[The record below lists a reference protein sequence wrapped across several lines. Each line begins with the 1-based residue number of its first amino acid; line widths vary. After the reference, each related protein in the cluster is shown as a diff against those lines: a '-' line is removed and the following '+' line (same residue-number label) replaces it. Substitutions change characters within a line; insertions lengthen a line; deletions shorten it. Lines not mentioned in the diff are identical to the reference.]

1 MLNEVKH
8 LHGIALISGEMLH
21 FVQHDMVFRV
31 FLSQCICRVI
41 IGATNTMT
49 QLKVGI
55 IGAGAI
61 ARGRHIPCFQRN
73 EKAALVAIAD
83 VVEGA
88 AERVAREFGIPAF
101 YTSYQE
107 MIDQEGLDAVVIC
120 TPNKFHAPVTIDALG
135 HGLHV
140 LCEKPMALNAEEGRT
155 MLQAAQDAGKI
166 FSVAFH
172 YRHKPNARAA
182 KQIIE
187 DGELGD
193 IYMVRVQALR
203 RRGIP
208 SWGTFTNK
216 EIQGGGAMV
225 DFGVHLLDLALWL
238 MGSPRVQEVTAVT
251 SQRIGTRPN
260 VNAWGPWN
268 YQDFQVEDHAAAFLR
283 LPGGKA
289 IQMEVSWAL
298 NIAESAENVSLSGT
312 EAGLDVFPL
321 RINKPA
327 HGMLINSTPAWMPG
341 EKDSEGDLQTADFV
355 DAVLEN
361 RRPIVT
367 GAQALQVSE
376 IVDAIYRSSISG
388 AAVRLD

>member
-1 MLNEVKH
+1 
-8 LHGIALISGEMLH
+8 
-21 FVQHDMVFRV
+21 
-31 FLSQCICRVI
+31 
-41 IGATNTMT
+41 
-49 QLKVGI
+49 
-55 IGAGAI
+55 
-61 ARGRHIPCFQRN
+61 
-73 EKAALVAIAD
+73 
-83 VVEGA
+83 
-88 AERVAREFGIPAF
+88 
-101 YTSYQE
+101 
-107 MIDQEGLDAVVIC
+107 
-120 TPNKFHAPVTIDALG
+120 
-135 HGLHV
+135 
-140 LCEKPMALNAEEGRT
+140 

-166 FSVAFH
+166 LSIGFH

-238 MGSPRVQEVTAVT
+238 MGSPRVQEVSAVT
-251 SQRIGTRPN
+251 SQRLGTRPN
-260 VNAWGPWN
+260 VNSWGPWN

-283 LPGGKA
+283 LSGGKA
-289 IQMEVSWAL
+289 IQIEVSWAL

-355 DAVLEN
+355 DAVLEG

-367 GAQALQVSE
+367 AAQALQVSE
-376 IVDAIYRSSISG
+376 IVDAIYRSSIAG

>member
-1 MLNEVKH
+1 M
-8 LHGIALISGEMLH
+8 G
-21 FVQHDMVFRV
+21 
-31 FLSQCICRVI
+31 
-41 IGATNTMT
+41 

-55 IGAGAI
+55 IGAGGI

-73 EKAALVAIAD
+73 AKAALVAIAD
-83 VVEGA
+83 VAEGS
-88 AERVAREFGIPAF
+88 AERVAQEFGIPAF
-101 YTSYQE
+101 YTSYQD
-107 MIDQEGLDAVVIC
+107 MIEKEGLDAVVIC

-135 HGLHV
+135 RGLHV
-140 LCEKPMALNAEEGRT
+140 LCEKPMALNAEEGRA

-166 FSVAFH
+166 LSVAFH

-238 MGSPRVQEVTAVT
+238 MGSPRVQEVNAVT
-251 SQRIGTRPN
+251 SQRLGTRPN

-289 IQMEVSWAL
+289 MQLEVSWAI
-298 NIAESAENVSLSGT
+298 NIAESVENVSLSGT

-327 HGMLINSTPAWMPG
+327 HGMLLNSTPAWMPG

-355 DAVLEN
+355 DSVLEN
-361 RRPIVT
+361 RRPTVT
-367 GAQALQVSE
+367 AAQALQVSE

-388 AAVRLD
+388 TAVRLE

>member
-1 MLNEVKH
+1 
-8 LHGIALISGEMLH
+8 
-21 FVQHDMVFRV
+21 
-31 FLSQCICRVI
+31 
-41 IGATNTMT
+41 MT

-55 IGAGAI
+55 IGAGGI

-83 VVEGA
+83 VAEGA

-101 YTSYQE
+101 YTSYQD
-107 MIDQEGLDAVVIC
+107 MIDKEGLDAVVIC

-135 HGLHV
+135 RGLHV
-140 LCEKPMALNAEEGRT
+140 LCEKPMALNAEEGRS
-155 MLQAAQDAGKI
+155 MLQAAQESGKI
-166 FSVAFH
+166 LSIAFH

-251 SQRIGTRPN
+251 SQRLGTRPN
-260 VNAWGPWN
+260 VNSWGPWN

-289 IQMEVSWAL
+289 IQRL
-298 NIAESAENVSLSGT
+298 
-312 EAGLDVFPL
+312 
-321 RINKPA
+321 
-327 HGMLINSTPAWMPG
+327 AWMCFRCGSTSPP
-341 EKDSEGDLQTADFV
+341 TAC
-355 DAVLEN
+355 
-361 RRPIVT
+361 
-367 GAQALQVSE
+367 
-376 IVDAIYRSSISG
+376 
-388 AAVRLD
+388 